1 MKRMLIMTFLIF
13 LVSTGISQDNKKNS
27 ISLGFGSVIS
37 NKIDSYSPVVDLS
50 YRRNLTDK
58 LGLNVGYKFKDC
70 SYDTVYQVNS
80 DGVINTWSDIYKVNS
95 TLGSVY
101 LGLTYNIKIVG
112 NIYIVPQFNV
122 GLGYASQ
129 TCYILDNKWIG
140 VPYLERNRG
149 VFAYINP
156 SVNVEYD
163 INRFR
168 IFCSYSY
175 DMAFVKTGF
184 KNPFTTCDVKPY
196 ERIKM
201 NNYFLSDL
209 KLGVAFR
216 F

>member
-1 MKRMLIMTFLIF
+1 MLIMTFLIF

-27 ISLGFGSVIS
+27 ISLGFGSVVS
-37 NKIDSYSPVVDLS
+37 TKMDSFSPVIDLN

-58 LGLNVGYKFKDC
+58 LGLNVGYKYKDC

-175 DMAFVKTGF
+175 DMSFVKTGF
-184 KNPFTTCDVKPY
+184 NPFTTCDVKPY

>member
-27 ISLGFGSVIS
+27 ISLGFGSVVS
-37 NKIDSYSPVVDLS
+37 TKMDSFSPVIDLN

-58 LGLNVGYKFKDC
+58 LGLNVGYKYKDC
-70 SYDTVYQVNS
+70 SYDTVCQVNS

-175 DMAFVKTGF
+175 DMSFVKTGF

-209 KLGVAFR
+209 KLGIAFR

>member
-58 LGLNVGYKFKDC
+58 LGLNVGCKFKDC

-175 DMAFVKTGF
+175 DMSFVKTGF
-184 KNPFTTCDVKPY
+184 KNPFPTCDVKPY

-209 KLGVAFR
+209 KLGIAYR

>member
-27 ISLGFGSVIS
+27 ISLGFGSVVS
-37 NKIDSYSPVVDLS
+37 TKMDSFSPVIDLN
-50 YRRNLTDK
+50 YRRNLTDR

-175 DMAFVKTGF
+175 DMSFVKTGF

-201 NNYFLSDL
+201 NNYFLSDF
-209 KLGVAFR
+209 KLGIAFR

>member
-13 LVSTGISQDNKKNS
+13 LVYTGISQDNKKNS
-27 ISLGFGSVIS
+27 ISLGFGSVVS

-58 LGLNVGYKFKDC
+58 LGLNVGCKFKDC

-175 DMAFVKTGF
+175 DMPFIKNGF
-184 KNPFTTCDVKPY
+184 KSPFFDLEARTNRVFKTNY
-196 ERIKM
+196 
-201 NNYFLSDL
+201 YFLSDL
-209 KLGVAFR
+209 KLGVAFK

>member
-27 ISLGFGSVIS
+27 ISLGFGSVVS
-37 NKIDSYSPVVDLS
+37 TKMDSFSPVIDLN

-58 LGLNVGYKFKDC
+58 LGLNVGYKYKDC

-175 DMAFVKTGF
+175 DMSFVKTGF
-184 KNPFTTCDVKPY
+184 NPFTTCDVKPY